1 MKWTLSI
8 DLDHINTQKSGSL
21 VQKKKKKIDKF
32 FEEHQRHL
40 WTLKSLTGNKKK
52 KVNYITVNKWF
63 INTIL
68 HSETYISIDCGR
80 DQLWVIC
87 IQRVKL

>member
-1 MKWTLSI
+1 MDTKHRL
-8 DLDHINTQKSGSL
+8 GSYKHTEKRFISA
-21 VQKKKKKIDKF
+21 KKKKKIDKF